1 MKSSL
6 LLDNILD
13 LFLIRVLVA
22 IKVIISRDEDIRD
35 RDKIIL
41 RGMDRVLIAIIIFSG
56 NKRKRLLY

>member
-1 MKSSL
+1 LKSSL

>member
-1 MKSSL
+1 LKSSL

-41 RGMDRVLIAIIIFSG
+41 RGIDRVLIAIIIFSG

>member
-41 RGMDRVLIAIIIFSG
+41 RGIDRVLIAIIIFSG